1 MKAVRRRAAGAQ
13 ILMTEHVE
21 QLWLTGYKC
30 AWPLAPGRPTSVSYR
45 SDTAK
50 WRTWSPIQHMPHPA
64 SLHLAGLNE
73 SMLLVPEV

>member
-30 AWPLAPGRPTSVSYR
+30 AAHLPSKAPWCAARLGSGPVTSLAVVRRG
-45 SDTAK
+45 
-50 WRTWSPIQHMPHPA
+50 
-64 SLHLAGLNE
+64 
-73 SMLLVPEV
+73 

>member
-30 AWPLAPGRPTSVSYR
+30 AAMV
-45 SDTAK
+45 A
-50 WRTWSPIQHMPHPA
+50 
-64 SLHLAGLNE
+64 
-73 SMLLVPEV
+73 LLTT

>member
-30 AWPLAPGRPTSVSYR
+30 VLSARAGPSSIASRLSCSRTRNLCYREVVPLTVTAQRECSGR
-45 SDTAK
+45 
-50 WRTWSPIQHMPHPA
+50 
-64 SLHLAGLNE
+64 E
-73 SMLLVPEV
+73 SKAMCP